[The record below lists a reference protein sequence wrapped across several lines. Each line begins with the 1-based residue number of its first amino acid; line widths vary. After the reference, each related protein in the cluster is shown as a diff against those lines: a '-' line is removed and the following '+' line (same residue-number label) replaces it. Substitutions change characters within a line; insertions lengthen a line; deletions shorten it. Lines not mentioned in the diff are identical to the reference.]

1 MADFKETLV
10 IKTYR
15 HSTGNLSTI
24 GMYNYAITKED
35 LSNGTFQIIAFEEM
49 ITLGDA
55 CKVID
60 SFVSSSLDGRKLAIR
75 AFLEAG
81 ELTHSEEY

>member
-10 IKTYR
+10 VKTYM
-15 HSTGNLSTI
+15 HYSGNLSTI

-35 LSNGTFQIIAFEEM
+35 LSDGTFQIIAFEEM
-49 ITLGDA
+49 ITLGEA

-60 SFVSSSLDGRKLAIR
+60 DFVGSSLSGRKLAIK

-81 ELTHSEEY
+81 ELTYSEEY